1 MADRHRLSVTFHFAL
16 ITSHFALTSQPDLP
30 EHKPTSS
37 SSLLSPAFTPRNPA
51 MPVYLVGTLDTKG
64 HEIAFVR
71 DLLQE
76 YGVATCVV
84 DAGCLGSP
92 SVTAD
97 IPREQVFAAAG
108 TSLVALRET
117 NDRGQSVTA
126 AAAGAVSIITAA
138 HARGEVQGVLALG
151 GSAGT
156 TIGTSAMR
164 ALPLG
169 LPKLMVSTL
178 ASGQTRPYIGGKDI
192 LMLNAVVDIA
202 GLNRISRLVLGE
214 AARAMAG
221 MVLLNSVSSGPLAPR
236 LGGERARVRGA
247 DERATSMSSATSEED
262 PSAERASRQSQDPLT
277 LTLSPEDGG
286 EGTGTDK
293 PLIAAT
299 MFGVTTPCVE
309 HARKILEAAGYEV
322 LVFHATGNGGEAM
335 EGLIADGLI
344 AGVLDITTTELA
356 DELVGGILTAG
367 PTRLTAAGK
376 RGIPQVISVGALD
389 MVNFGP
395 PNTVPEKFKD
405 RQFYHHNPTV
415 TLMRTT
421 VDENRKLGEEIGR
434 KAAAST
440 GPTSI
445 LIPLR
450 GVSAI
455 DQTGKPFD
463 DSEARQALLDGIR
476 QARGNV
482 ELIEIDEHIN
492 STAFAA
498 AAAQKLLDLIR
509 T

>member
-1 MADRHRLSVTFHFAL
+1 
-16 ITSHFALTSQPDLP
+16 
-30 EHKPTSS
+30 
-37 SSLLSPAFTPRNPA
+37 
-51 MPVYLVGTLDTKG
+51 MPVYLIGTLDTKG

-71 DLLQE
+71 DLLHE
-76 YGVATCVV
+76 HGVTTCVV

-92 SVTAD
+92 GIAAD
-97 IPREQVFAAAG
+97 ISRDQVFDAAG
-108 TSLVALRET
+108 VSLAAIRER
-117 NDRGQSVTA
+117 NDRGQAVTA
-126 AAAGAVSIITAA
+126 AATGVVTIVTEAY
-138 HARGEVQGVLALG
+138 ARGEVDGVLALG

-156 TIGTSAMR
+156 TIGTAAMR

-169 LPKLMVSTL
+169 VPKLMVSTL
-178 ASGQTRPYIGGKDI
+178 ASGQTRPYVGGKDI

-202 GLNRISRLVLGE
+202 GINRISRLVLGE

-221 MVLLNSVSSGPLAPR
+221 MVTLGRVSSAECRKP
-236 LGGERARVRGA
+236 
-247 DERATSMSSATSEED
+247 DKATSLVSGTRHSALDTQHSS
-262 PSAERASRQSQDPLT
+262 
-277 LTLSPEDGG
+277 
-286 EGTGTDK
+286 DK

-309 HARKILEAAGYEV
+309 HARKFLEAAGCEV

-356 DELVGGILTAG
+356 DELVGGILSAG

-376 RGIPQVISVGALD
+376 RGVPQVISVGALD

-405 RQFYHHNPTV
+405 RKFYQHNPTV

-421 VDENRKLGEEIGR
+421 VEENRKLGEEIGR
-434 KAAAST
+434 KAAIAT

-445 LIPLR
+445 LLPLK

-463 DSEARQALLDGIR
+463 DPVARQALYDGIR
-476 QARGNV
+476 QHRGNAGLV
-482 ELIEIDEHIN
+482 EIDEHIN
-492 STAFAA
+492 STAFAEA
-498 AAAQKLLDLIR
+498 AARKLLDLIR